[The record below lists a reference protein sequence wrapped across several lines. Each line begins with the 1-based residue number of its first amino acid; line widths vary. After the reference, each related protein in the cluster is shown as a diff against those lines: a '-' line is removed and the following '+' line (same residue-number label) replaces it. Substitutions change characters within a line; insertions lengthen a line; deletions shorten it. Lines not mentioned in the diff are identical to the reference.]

1 MKTLKKTP
9 DGCPRIVFAATQSG
23 SGKTTVTL
31 GLMLALRK
39 MGLKVQPFK
48 AGPDYLDPMQHSAVC
63 ARISRNLDSWLMP
76 PGAILELFTRNA
88 TGADI
93 SVIEGVMGLYDGFR
107 DTEYGSTGYLAKIL
121 KAPVIL
127 ILNAASFSR
136 SAAAIVLGCKEFDK
150 KVNLAGVILNNI
162 GSPNHYYFT
171 KSAIEK
177 KTRIPVLGFLPKDAG
192 IKLPE
197 RHLGLV
203 PAEEKKPDTGLYA
216 KLRAL
221 VEKNI
226 DLLRLIKISRQAP
239 KLPIFSNLDSV
250 EKASCRHCEPRRGE
264 AIHSRDCFV
273 APLRGAPRNDKME
286 VTIAIARDKAFNFYY
301 QDNLDILKRLGA
313 RLVEFSPLKDKS
325 LPAGIDGMYI
335 GGGYPELFAAGLFA
349 NRRMRKDVLRYAA
362 EGLPIYAECGGLMY
376 LVKRIVDFK
385 GKSFPMCG
393 VFNCSV
399 VMANKLQALGYIEI
413 EVRKDNILSR
423 KGDKIRAHTF
433 HWSYL
438 KNAAGK
444 ESFAYAVSK
453 NKDKKYSDGL
463 MRDNVLAS
471 YAHLHFA
478 SSLNLARNFINSCVE
493 YREKR

>member
-9 DGCPRIVFAATQSG
+9 AGCPRIIFAATQSG

-31 GLMLALRK
+31 GVELALRK
-39 MGLKVQPFK
+39 MGLRVQPFK

-63 ARISRNLDSWLMP
+63 ARISRNLDSWLMR
-76 PGAILELFTRNA
+76 PGVILELFAANA
-88 TGADI
+88 KGADI

-107 DTEYGSTGYLAKIL
+107 DTEYGSTGHLAKIL

-127 ILNAASFSR
+127 VLNAASFSR

-150 KVNLAGVILNNI
+150 EVNLAGVILNNI
-162 GSPNHYYFT
+162 GSPNHYHFA

-177 KTRIPVLGFLPKDAG
+177 KTKIPVLGFLPKEAG

-203 PAEEKKPDTGLYA
+203 PAGEKRPDSGLYD

-226 DLLRLIKISRQAP
+226 DVRRIVKISRQAG
-239 KLPIFSNLDSV
+239 NLHI
-250 EKASCRHCEPRRGE
+250 CRDRTLFCPY
-264 AIHSRDCFV
+264 SFV
-273 APLRGAPRNDKME
+273 RKTE

-301 QDNLDILKRLGA
+301 QDNLDILKSLGA

-325 LPAGIDGMYI
+325 LPSGIDGLYI
-335 GGGYPELFAAGLFA
+335 GGGYPELFAAQLSA
-349 NRRMRKDVLRYAA
+349 NRRMRKSILRYAG
-362 EGLPIYAECGGLMY
+362 EGLLIYAECGGLMY
-376 LVKRIVDFK
+376 LVKNIINFQ
-385 GKSFPMCG
+385 GKSFPMVG

-438 KNAAGK
+438 KNLSKDIRFTYKVTKGK
-444 ESFAYAVSK
+444 DRVYE
-453 NKDKKYSDGL
+453 DGL
-463 MRDNVLAS
+463 IKENVLAS

-478 SSLNLARNFINSCVE
+478 SHINFAKNFIKSCLT
-493 YREKR
+493 YKDKK